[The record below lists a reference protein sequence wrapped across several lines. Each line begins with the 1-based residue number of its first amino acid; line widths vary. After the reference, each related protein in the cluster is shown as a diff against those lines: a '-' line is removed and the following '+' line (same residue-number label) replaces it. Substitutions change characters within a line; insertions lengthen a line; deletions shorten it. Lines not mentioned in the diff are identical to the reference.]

1 MSPQKSFPPSVV
13 GSPLRFASTP
23 PSPLGSLS
31 STAPRPYPRVS
42 PKATLTPGIPDSIEN
57 HITDVPPRAPMTW
70 SWVCHK
76 CSTRFPLGT
85 TQRCLF
91 DDHQVCFG
99 RPIRPS
105 SRKKSLACG
114 TEFDYTGWQE
124 WLTWRKNK
132 QVWSASS
139 SMASLSDESTMGSR
153 DCWTQCSYPSE
164 CRWKARDLME
174 VAKDEEGVHPMTSL
188 TIDLPLALSALTTD
202 AKKIASTRPRLQR
215 TASAPALSP
224 ISEEA
229 LNEPVQAL
237 SCYSL
242 PALDFKSFEALFR
255 QIPVFSTLNDTN
267 NGAASVH
274 IPIDL
279 DPLKVDRQPRYES
292 KDAVYDRMNASKG
305 RSASASTSTYGGLK
319 AATLVPSGSFDD
331 FDFGFGHQNGGE
343 KHLMP
348 MGVRRNARDWT
359 AGTGTLLPG
368 AR

>member
-1 MSPQKSFPPSVV
+1 MSPQKSFPSSVA

-31 STAPRPYPRVS
+31 STAPRPYPRIS
-42 PKATLTPGIPDSIEN
+42 PKAMLTPGIPDSIEN
-57 HITDVPPRAPMTW
+57 HITDVPPRTPMTW

-99 RPIRPS
+99 RPVRPS
-105 SRKKSLACG
+105 NRKKSLACG

-124 WLTWRKNK
+124 WLMWRKNK
-132 QVWSASS
+132 QLWSASS
-139 SMASLSDESTMGSR
+139 SMASLRDESTMGSR
-153 DCWTQCSYPSE
+153 DCWAQCSYPSE
-164 CRWKARDLME
+164 CRWKARDSME
-174 VAKDEEGVHPMTSL
+174 VAKDKEGVHPRTLL

-215 TASAPALSP
+215 TASAPTLSP
-224 ISEEA
+224 ISE
-229 LNEPVQAL
+229 
-237 SCYSL
+237 
-242 PALDFKSFEALFR
+242 EALFR
-255 QIPVFSTLNDTN
+255 QIPVFSTFNDTN
-267 NGAASVH
+267 NGAASAH

-279 DPLKVDRQPRYES
+279 DPVKVDRQPRYKSE
-292 KDAVYDRMNASKG
+292 DAMYDRMNASKG
-305 RSASASTSTYGGLK
+305 RSASASISTYGGLK
-319 AATLVPSGSFDD
+319 AATLVFSGSFND

-343 KHLMP
+343 EHLMP